1 MQNEKWKIIRDYVVK
16 HCKIIFPIV
25 VIVVVAMTVVFALGA
40 RKEKAAADS
49 QQAESQSLQQD
60 SSEAE
65 QSVAI
70 EDIPL
75 VENEDGELY
84 TLLATYYNAMAEG
97 DTETI
102 LSICSEYSENELL
115 RLQERAKYLEYYPT
129 LEIYT
134 KPGPEAGSTV
144 AYVYYKLVF
153 VNHAEEVPGF
163 QAWYICTNEEGNLY
177 INTTGELPEDV
188 NDYIV
193 TVSTQAD
200 VVELYNKVQVEYNEV
215 ITAHPELLTYMQELS
230 AQVNTS
236 VGTVLAQE
244 NASNAGE
251 DGNTDATGTENGGDT
266 GTDVQPSEEAPVDNG
281 PQYATATTTV
291 NVRSSDSEQADKLGK
306 VTGGSRVQVQEVI
319 ANGWTKIVFEGKD
332 GYIKSEYLQM
342 AESAAG
348 QDVIGTV
355 TATTNINVRSAASET
370 ADRLGVLAAGESL
383 DLLANENG
391 WCKVKYNG
399 QVGYVK
405 SDYVSQQ

>member
-25 VIVVVAMTVVFALGA
+25 VIVVAAMTVVFALGA

-65 QSVAI
+65 QPAVI

-75 VENEDGELY
+75 VVNEDGELY

-102 LSICSEYSENELL
+102 LSVCSEYSENELL

-200 VVELYNKVQVEYNEV
+200 VVEFYNKVQVEYNEV

-251 DGNTDATGTENGGDT
+251 GGNTDATENENGGDT
-266 GTDVQPSEEAPVDNG
+266 GTDVQPSEEIPVDNG

-383 DLLANENG
+383 DLLADENG

-405 SDYVSQQ
+405 SDYVSR

>member
-65 QSVAI
+65 QAAAI

-75 VENEDGELY
+75 VVNEDGELY

-102 LSICSEYSENELL
+102 LSVCSEYSENELL

-251 DGNTDATGTENGGDT
+251 SGNTDATENENGGDT
-266 GTDVQPSEEAPVDNG
+266 GTDVQPSEETPVDNG

-383 DLLANENG
+383 DLLADENG

-405 SDYVSQQ
+405 SDYVSR

>member
-25 VIVVVAMTVVFALGA
+25 VIIVVAMTVVFALGA

-65 QSVAI
+65 QAAVI

-75 VENEDGELY
+75 VVNEDGELY

-102 LSICSEYSENELL
+102 LSVCSEYSENELL

-251 DGNTDATGTENGGDT
+251 GGNTDATENENGGDT
-266 GTDVQPSEEAPVDNG
+266 GTDVQPSEETPVDNG

-306 VTGGSRVQVQEVI
+306 VTGGSQVQVQEVI

-383 DLLANENG
+383 DLLADENG

-405 SDYVSQQ
+405 SDYVSR

>member
-25 VIVVVAMTVVFALGA
+25 VIVVAAMTVVFALGA

-65 QSVAI
+65 QAAVI

-75 VENEDGELY
+75 VVNEDGELY

-102 LSICSEYSENELL
+102 LSVCSEYSENELL

-163 QAWYICTNEEGNLY
+163 QAWYICTNEEGN
-177 INTTGELPEDV
+177 
-188 NDYIV
+188 
-193 TVSTQAD
+193 Q
-200 VVELYNKVQVEYNEV
+200 YN
-215 ITAHPELLTYMQELS
+215 
-230 AQVNTS
+230 
-236 VGTVLAQE
+236 
-244 NASNAGE
+244 
-251 DGNTDATGTENGGDT
+251 
-266 GTDVQPSEEAPVDNG
+266 
-281 PQYATATTTV
+281 
-291 NVRSSDSEQADKLGK
+291 R
-306 VTGGSRVQVQEVI
+306 
-319 ANGWTKIVFEGKD
+319 
-332 GYIKSEYLQM
+332 
-342 AESAAG
+342 
-348 QDVIGTV
+348 
-355 TATTNINVRSAASET
+355 
-370 ADRLGVLAAGESL
+370 
-383 DLLANENG
+383 
-391 WCKVKYNG
+391 
-399 QVGYVK
+399 
-405 SDYVSQQ
+405 

>member
-25 VIVVVAMTVVFALGA
+25 VIVVVAVTVVFALGA

-49 QQAESQSLQQD
+49 QQAESQSLQPD

-70 EDIPL
+70 EDVPL

-153 VNHAEEVPGF
+153 VNHTEEVPGF
-163 QAWYICTNEEGNLY
+163 QAWYICTNDEGNLY
-177 INTTGELPEDV
+177 INTSGELPEDV

-244 NASNAGE
+244 NASNAEE
-251 DGNTDATGTENGGDT
+251 DGTTDAAGTENGGDT
-266 GTDVQPSEEAPVDNG
+266 GTEVQPSEETPVDDG

-355 TATTNINVRSAASET
+355 TATTNINVRSEASET

-405 SDYVSQQ
+405 SDYVSQ

>member
-25 VIVVVAMTVVFALGA
+25 VIVVAAMTVVFALGA

-75 VENEDGELY
+75 VVNEDGELY

-115 RLQERAKYLEYYPT
+115 RLQERAKYLEYYPA

-153 VNHAEEVPGF
+153 VNHTEEVPGF

-251 DGNTDATGTENGGDT
+251 GGNTDATENENDGDT
-266 GTDVQPSEEAPVDNG
+266 GTDVQPSEETPVDNG

-383 DLLANENG
+383 DLLADENG

-405 SDYVSQQ
+405 SDYVSR

>member
-25 VIVVVAMTVVFALGA
+25 VIVVAAMTVVFALGA
-40 RKEKAAADS
+40 REEKAAADS

-60 SSEAE
+60 SIEAE
-65 QSVAI
+65 QPAVI

-75 VENEDGELY
+75 AENEDGELY

-102 LSICSEYSENELL
+102 LSVCSEYSENELL

-163 QAWYICTNEEGNLY
+163 QAWYICTNEAGNLY

-251 DGNTDATGTENGGDT
+251 GGNTDATENENGGDT
-266 GTDVQPSEEAPVDNG
+266 GTDIQPSEETPVDNG

-370 ADRLGVLAAGESL
+370 ADRLGVLSAGESL
-383 DLLANENG
+383 DLLADENG

-405 SDYVSQQ
+405 SDYVSR

>member
-25 VIVVVAMTVVFALGA
+25 VIVVAAMTVVFALGA

-65 QSVAI
+65 QAAVI

-75 VENEDGELY
+75 VVNEDGELY

-102 LSICSEYSENELL
+102 LSVCSEYSENELL

-251 DGNTDATGTENGGDT
+251 GGNTDATENENGGDT
-266 GTDVQPSEEAPVDNG
+266 GTDVQPSEETPVDNG

-383 DLLANENG
+383 DLLADENG

-405 SDYVSQQ
+405 SDYVSR

>member
-60 SSEAE
+60 SIEAE
-65 QSVAI
+65 QPAVI

-75 VENEDGELY
+75 AVNEDGELY

-102 LSICSEYSENELL
+102 LSVCSEYSENELL

-251 DGNTDATGTENGGDT
+251 GGNTDATENENGGDT
-266 GTDVQPSEEAPVDNG
+266 GTDVQPSEEIPVDNG

-383 DLLANENG
+383 DLLADENG

-405 SDYVSQQ
+405 SDYVSR